1 MFKPTLR
8 LEKRVAQRL
17 KGFRS
22 PSIRILRK
30 AIANVHPQARLK
42 PFAVPHVEPP
52 RSLTSSEAWS
62 LPACPC
68 PLGPRRPWEEEEK
81 KKKHQVLR
89 SKDDIIGTKLRD
101 ALCRIPVCPTTIVN
115 GSNIGS
121 RTTKPPPRY
130 KPSATVYW
138 THSVYKYNKATISSL
153 PPLTSAVSK
162 TLRAYFNMS
171 PRIPQ
176 PSISKAAGHDRTRNR
191 LRAFVSDRKADKSYI
206 RPDLLGKISFRKKGF
221 WAPFRRLLRCQPRI
235 IFKHCQTEVGI
246 TLFVY
251 DRRLEVLRQK
261 LSRLRSALMRVS
273 QADPP
278 PQLES
283 YADASS
289 RPAV

>member
-62 LPACPC
+62 FPACPC
-68 PLGPRRPWEEEEK
+68 PLGTTT
-81 KKKHQVLR
+81 HQVLR

-101 ALCRIPVCPTTIVN
+101 ALCRTPVCPTTTTTIVN
-115 GSNIGS
+115 GSSNIRS

-130 KPSATVYW
+130 KPSATAYW
-138 THSVYKYNKATISSL
+138 AHSIYKYNKATISSL

-162 TLRAYFNMS
+162 SLRAYFNMS
-171 PRIPQ
+171 PRIPE
-176 PSISKAAGHDRTRNR
+176 PSISNAAGGHDRARTT

-235 IFKHCQTEVGI
+235 TFKHGQTEVGI

-251 DRRLEVLRQK
+251 DRRLEVLRQR

-278 PQLES
+278 PK
-283 YADASS
+283 
-289 RPAV
+289 